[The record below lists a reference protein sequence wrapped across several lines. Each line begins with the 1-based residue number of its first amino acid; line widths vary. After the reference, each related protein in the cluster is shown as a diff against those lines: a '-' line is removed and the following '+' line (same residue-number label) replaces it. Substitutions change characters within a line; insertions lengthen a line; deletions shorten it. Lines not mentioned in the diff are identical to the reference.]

1 MAEAVGRGQRLASR
15 RSERALDSDDN
26 GDNDAFSSLPH
37 AALSKH
43 TQTQKKKAEATTLK
57 KPNRSA
63 IHTYMHVSTFHQQM
77 KKIARHSDAITS
89 TQHPAREKHYNKAQQ
104 PPPPPRHATHQ
115 NSESTVKQMPITSTV
130 KLLSPMKGLQ
140 DEVGVLDTAEK
151 HRNVA

>member
-43 TQTQKKKAEATTLK
+43 TQTQTKKTRKQQLLETEQ
-57 KPNRSA
+57 
-63 IHTYMHVSTFHQQM
+63 ICHTYMHVSTFHQQM